1 MFEKNSEFHI
11 QVDFAKLTKEKIH
24 NLKQNKLQIDPFV
37 EKILKG
43 VSTYKIPELQYM
55 MNVLNLY
62 IEKEKPKKQDYYQ
75 TIIEKLVSMKIQ
87 N

>member
-1 MFEKNSEFHI
+1 M
-11 QVDFAKLTKEKIH
+11 H

-43 VSTYKIPELQYM
+43 VSTYKIPELQHM
-55 MNVLNLY
+55 LNILNLY
-62 IEKEKPKKQDYYQ
+62 VEVEKPKKVDYYQ
-75 TIIEKLVSMKIQ
+75 KIIDKLVLMKIQ